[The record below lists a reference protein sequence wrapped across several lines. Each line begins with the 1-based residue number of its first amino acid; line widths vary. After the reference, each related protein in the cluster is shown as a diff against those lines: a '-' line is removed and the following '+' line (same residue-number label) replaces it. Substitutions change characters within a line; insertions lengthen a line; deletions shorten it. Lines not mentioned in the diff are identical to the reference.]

1 MIIKINIEEDLEYKR
16 INDDLVSNF
25 EISLKDA
32 IFGAVYEII
41 NYDGAKKIIEI
52 YSGTQS
58 EDKIYFK
65 GLV

>member
-1 MIIKINIEEDLEYKR
+1 MIIKVNIEEDLEYKR

-32 IFGAVYEII
+32 IFGANYEII
-41 NYDGAKKIIEI
+41 NYDGTKKIIEI
-52 YSGTQS
+52 NSGTQS
-58 EDKIYFK
+58 EDKIHFK